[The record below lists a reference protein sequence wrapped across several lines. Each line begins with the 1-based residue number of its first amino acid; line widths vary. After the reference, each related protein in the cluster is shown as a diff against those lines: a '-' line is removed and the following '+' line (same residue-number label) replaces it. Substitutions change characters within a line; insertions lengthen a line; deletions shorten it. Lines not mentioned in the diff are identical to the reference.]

1 MDSSKGYLPGI
12 TKNYSRPGQN
22 TSQLSQSKMRKDLD
36 KKVKYYSLPRSHKII
51 SPHVKRQ
58 IDIEKRRQE
67 TELGTLVKAR
77 GFRLFCKRFPSG
89 MYFKTMK

>member
-1 MDSSKGYLPGI
+1 
-12 TKNYSRPGQN
+12 
-22 TSQLSQSKMRKDLD
+22 MRKDLD

-77 GFRLFCKRFPSG
+77 DFRFFLQKISKQDEF
-89 MYFKTMK
+89 